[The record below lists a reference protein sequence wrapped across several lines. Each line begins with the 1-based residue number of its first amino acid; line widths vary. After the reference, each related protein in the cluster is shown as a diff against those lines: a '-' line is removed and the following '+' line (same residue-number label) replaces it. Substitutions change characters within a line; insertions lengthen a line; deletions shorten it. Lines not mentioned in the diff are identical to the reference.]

1 MWVRD
6 TSFNVAYET
15 NLTGSKVHSSGI
27 FLKCNDV
34 IFACKCDKTLF
45 EVLMFSMNLMLL
57 LVPVFS
63 VYDGPVFNFPP
74 FNKLSGMTTL
84 SAVGLGFLLAL
95 LIFIDQNIVISLT
108 HVPEHK

>member
-1 MWVRD
+1 
-6 TSFNVAYET
+6 
-15 NLTGSKVHSSGI
+15 
-27 FLKCNDV
+27 
-34 IFACKCDKTLF
+34 
-45 EVLMFSMNLMLL
+45 MLL

-63 VYDGPVFNFPP
+63 VHDGPIFNFPS
-74 FNKLSGMTTL
+74 FEKLTGMNTL